1 MALAALFSASVAGSK
16 HALLPMLSS
25 ASAQVVRSM
34 ATQENMF
41 STHRFTNA
49 ISSCASAM
57 LIVIAADKCAGW
69 EGVLGLLVVVAVPLL
84 ALHSSAYTAFQ
95 CLNAFG
101 IYRAVDSPDDW
112 WRAATC
118 ALMHLCLAL
127 SNLDMRSQRQLGSVV
142 LKLTYSQE
150 RQLLALRRL
159 RELKIGDV
167 WQLPER
173 YSLRNSYREF
183 KYNTDER
190 LFLIRAI
197 LRMMWRPMIP
207 VYIAESLL
215 KTVVV
220 LKTTLSSTILH
231 CLDSP
236 DAGVWYK
243 GYLVAI
249 LIFLTKIV
257 KVQMNCVRSYST
269 AETSRVTGAVE
280 LELLRLPLS
289 KSGNRPRG
297 STYTN
302 RYYIFRLLGDIRN
315 VQGVVSSLFGTA
327 ATIWITYS
335 RVGWFAF
342 VPICVS
348 MAFNAVEWCI
358 VQATGQRHVWS
369 DGEDYDSYDGKIDEV
384 CHGIKAIKL
393 FGWERM
399 YLDPRLQQET
409 RSKKKLPWYAPAV
422 RSAWFVFDNLETMS
436 GELSTFL
443 TIYLHLQTVSTGML
457 SNADLF
463 ELSAH
468 GDHMRRSINGVVFGI
483 RRIGSI
489 IRSNREL
496 ERALRGHFIS
506 SLPRTELVEAQP
518 SVGMESCSFKW
529 RKRRLV
535 LKSVTLSLG
544 GGELVAVVGKTA
556 SGKSSLLL
564 AMCSEVEMTAGSGLV
579 RGTVSYLEQQPWIM
593 NDTMRAN
600 ILFGRAFDEDR
611 YWKAVSACALTEDL
625 EAWVERDM
633 TVIGERGVNLSGGQ
647 RARLAL
653 ARTVYSQA
661 DIYILD
667 DPLSAVD
674 AVVKRHILDNVIL
687 GSGILGDKLRIVAT
701 HAEGILPFCNQVVT
715 VDKGNVSAVSQ
726 VPRKYIRAPAVA
738 AVVGPAVSETDSD
751 SDGSSTVV
759 DGKSEARS
767 SDAADASTDGEAQAK
782 ATPDVP
788 SSGDD
793 DGDEDGEKKPVRKW
807 SNRENAVYI
816 IRMCGL
822 PVLASMVFSGI
833 FGPIS
838 EFILDGYKLDAL
850 RSNSQA
856 AVGALGGSGAVLSYL
871 KMHMFSRIARS
882 LVHRFESFVKD
893 TIDRKYLNDD
903 IKIAFVRS
911 VIYAPLSFFDS
922 TSRHHI
928 STAYNDGA
936 DVVSGGIPRFLMSEV
951 SMALETGLSIYRI
964 ASTAPQLLVISPL
977 IAWAVVKRDRLMDP
991 AAESLRVISRAG
1003 RVRHSR
1009 AKDVIEGGQRIIRL
1023 FGVEQHFTAQHM
1035 ECIDEKAR
1043 LNQPINALG
1052 TLGSLVYK
1060 LILDVGDVVTTFSML
1075 LQSQTT
1081 MYKISSGELVTCK
1094 RLMGTLIGN
1103 INSVVNLPSRVLQFS
1118 DNIDLYRQYTNLT
1131 PEASYVV
1138 DECRPPSSWPQ
1149 HGGIEMRDFTLKYA
1163 EHLKPALNKIN
1174 LSIRPGEKIGIVGRT
1189 GAGKST
1195 LVKALFRLQSHE
1207 NNSGSIAIDG
1217 QDIAQIGLADLRPR
1231 LGVIPQE
1238 STMFSGTIGQN
1249 LDPLQEF
1256 SVEDMWAAM
1265 IRCNIAKLVAARQLG
1280 KSNDSSTATTG
1291 NDADGDDDDD
1301 DDSDDDDEEEAEKK
1315 ERWDRSGILMRL
1327 VLM

>member
-1 MALAALFSASVAGSK
+1 
-16 HALLPMLSS
+16 
-25 ASAQVVRSM
+25 
-34 ATQENMF
+34 
-41 STHRFTNA
+41 
-49 ISSCASAM
+49 
-57 LIVIAADKCAGW
+57 
-69 EGVLGLLVVVAVPLL
+69 
-84 ALHSSAYTAFQ
+84 
-95 CLNAFG
+95 
-101 IYRAVDSPDDW
+101 
-112 WRAATC
+112 
-118 ALMHLCLAL
+118 
-127 SNLDMRSQRQLGSVV
+127 MRSQRQLGSVV

-556 SGKSSLLL
+556 
-564 AMCSEVEMTAGSGLV
+564 
-579 RGTVSYLEQQPWIM
+579 
-593 NDTMRAN
+593 
-600 ILFGRAFDEDR
+600 
-611 YWKAVSACALTEDL
+611 
-625 EAWVERDM
+625 
-633 TVIGERGVNLSGGQ
+633 
-647 RARLAL
+647 
-653 ARTVYSQA
+653 
-661 DIYILD
+661 
-667 DPLSAVD
+667 
-674 AVVKRHILDNVIL
+674 
-687 GSGILGDKLRIVAT
+687 
-701 HAEGILPFCNQVVT
+701 
-715 VDKGNVSAVSQ
+715 
-726 VPRKYIRAPAVA
+726 
-738 AVVGPAVSETDSD
+738 D

-1009 AKDVIEGGQRIIRL
+1009 AEDVIEGGQRIIRL

-1149 HGGIEMRDFTLKYA
+1149 HGGIEMRDFTL
-1163 EHLKPALNKIN
+1163 N
-1174 LSIRPGEKIGIVGRT
+1174 
-1189 GAGKST
+1189 
-1195 LVKALFRLQSHE
+1195 
-1207 NNSGSIAIDG
+1207 
-1217 QDIAQIGLADLRPR
+1217 
-1231 LGVIPQE
+1231 
-1238 STMFSGTIGQN
+1238 
-1249 LDPLQEF
+1249 
-1256 SVEDMWAAM
+1256 
-1265 IRCNIAKLVAARQLG
+1265 
-1280 KSNDSSTATTG
+1280 
-1291 NDADGDDDDD
+1291 DDDDD
-1301 DDSDDDDEEEAEKK
+1301 DDDDEEEAEKK
-1315 ERWDRSGILMRL
+1315 ERWDRT
-1327 VLM
+1327 